1 MSQLDRDAA
10 KRAAAG
16 ESLGAFVTLDINRLE
31 KDELIMLGM
40 REMLSKY
47 LGIVNA
53 GIVRASSPGRHNP
66 DLYLSLMDLGRAL
79 KADSD
84 TITEDLTRSAMRRKT
99 ATLREIPKDPT

>member
-1 MSQLDRDAA
+1 MNQLDKDAA

-16 ESLGAFVTLDINRLE
+16 ESLGAFITFDINRLE

-53 GIVRASSPGRHNP
+53 GIRAAGQRGNS
-66 DLYLSLMDLGRAL
+66 DLYLSLLDLGQSL

-84 TITEDLTRSAMRRKT
+84 KITEDLSRSALRRKT
-99 ATLREIPKDPT
+99 ATIQEIPKATT